1 MTTYLRLLYPQ
12 LLPDLLHS
20 NATGNVCQ
28 NLARR
33 EAYGLPSY
41 HAPVSRRRS
50 LPLSSQAPRLAPAFI
65 PLAYYPCARRSHL
78 QCRLAKVNGLWIF
91 YFA

>member
-28 NLARR
+28 RTNPLTR
-33 EAYGLPSY
+33 ERA
-41 HAPVSRRRS
+41 SRRVV
-50 LPLSSQAPRLAPAFI
+50 
-65 PLAYYPCARRSHL
+65 AREEPQLR
-78 QCRLAKVNGLWIF
+78 
-91 YFA
+91 